1 MQNLWFVITIILY
14 GSTKTE
20 DFYESKGEIG
30 GALELEMEFM
40 FFPNQNKNKLGE
52 LGFFLGFLTKS
63 KGFMPEI
70 ESHDFHWRIST
81 GLSLRK

>member
-1 MQNLWFVITIILY
+1 MPAGHIWSQPKNLSFT
-14 GSTKTE
+14 
-20 DFYESKGEIG
+20 ESKGDLG
-30 GALELEMEFM
+30 GAFEMEVM
-40 FFPNQNKNKLGE
+40 FFPKQNKNALGD